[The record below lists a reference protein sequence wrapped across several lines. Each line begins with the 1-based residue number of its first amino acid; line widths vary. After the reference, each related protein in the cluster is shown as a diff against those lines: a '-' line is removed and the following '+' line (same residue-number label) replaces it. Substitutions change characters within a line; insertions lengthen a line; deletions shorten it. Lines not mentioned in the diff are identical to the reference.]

1 VRLTPEEFAQ
11 VALAR
16 RKLEAEA
23 KYKARIAVAKV
34 RQAALKADR
43 WATGA
48 SIAGGDGGE
57 GGPSASGGGMG
68 AAGRAG
74 APVLEAYPAT
84 SLLNLGPYEEPN
96 AKSSYFYRS
105 P

>member
-48 SIAGGDGGE
+48 SIAGGEGGE
-57 GGPSASGGGMG
+57 GGPAGSGGGAG
-68 AAGRAG
+68 GRAG

-84 SLLNLGPYEEPN
+84 SLLNTGPYEEPN

>member
-48 SIAGGDGGE
+48 SIAGGEGGE
-57 GGPSASGGGMG
+57 GGPSSSGVS